1 MFIIMGNLFVLGM
14 VSWFLPGYG
23 HLKQG
28 RWKRG
33 VLIAFVIWTMF
44 IIGIASGGAFYR
56 GEGGLFYLLDTLSKL
71 GNGLGFLICFFLS
84 SNPPADAAS
93 WVTFEYGARFLEVAG
108 LLNYLAIIDSTNIN
122 FSREKE

>member
-1 MFIIMGNLFVLGM
+1 MDNLFVLGM

-28 RWKRG
+28 HWKRG
-33 VLIAFVIWTMF
+33 VLIAFVIWTMS
-44 IIGIASGGAFYR
+44 IVGIASGGAFYG
-56 GEGGLFYLLDTLSKL
+56 GEEILFYLVDTLSKL
-71 GNGLGFLICFFLS
+71 GNGLGFLICFFLG

-122 FSREKE
+122 FSGEKE